1 MDKMT
6 DMAIMQAFGSIEDT
20 VKLQMQAKA
29 ERRAA
34 RAAEEEKEFKEKLA
48 RAAASKAELESMASG
63 IKGTQ
68 DAVRRDQL
76 MTLMMAGYC
85 R

>member
-6 DMAIMQAFGSIEDT
+6 DMAIMQAFESIEDT

-29 ERRAA
+29 EHRAA

-48 RAAASKAELESMASG
+48 CAAASRAELESMASG

-76 MTLMMAGYC
+76 MTLMMAGL
-85 R
+85 